1 MKKIIISLLFA
12 LLFCITLAF
21 AVSAETVY
29 LQEIPAELKTGET
42 DTATHFIV
50 IEEGKYFNL
59 NGTQIRTLNADNIAA
74 DIAAAGIDASLI
86 GTKYLTRFNFPAQIG
101 DVTVSEVYF
110 ETIKQNKTYYHS
122 KVGYVQLEP
131 SVIPTGNM
139 NDTTAQLRCFDFGE
153 GNITT
158 KIPGYLCSGASKLK
172 MVKNFPQNVTVIEG
186 NAFCYCKNVVFDGL
200 NIEKVTQ
207 IGSRAF
213 QDCHYAFSGE
223 IYFRDVTTI
232 DAYAFSN
239 AVAKVTKMT
248 FGPNLKSLG
257 YQSLCALL
265 NEFGN
270 YGAPAEIQTETVEF
284 QGKLSNVTIHS
295 GAFYF
300 VEQTPRSPYSKLKT
314 VILSDIDD
322 EKSMTAD
329 SVIADFSKDGNNVR
343 FGIDTYELTTR
354 HDFENGK
361 ISYSSF
367 LANGCTLC
375 NRCGGSS
382 SADIDPIFNF
392 EGYSVPLN
400 GELSLTVSYRINN
413 QALEAY
419 EKSTGNTVTYGLL
432 AAVKSNVDGSP
443 LDEEGNI
450 TSNSVL
456 QAELPRSFS
465 IFNIKLTN
473 IGENDK
479 DIPVILCGY
488 VIETDKDGLISKIV
502 YLEEEQHTASELVG
516 TTYTVAASKAK

>member
-59 NGTQIRTLNADNIAA
+59 NGTQIRTLNADNIAT

-101 DVTVSEVYF
+101 DVTISDVYF
-110 ETIKQNKTYYHS
+110 ETVKGSSTYFS
-122 KVGYVQLEP
+122 GKVGYVQLAP

-139 NDTTAQLRCFDFGE
+139 NGSTSQLRCFDFGE

-158 KIPGYLCSGASKLK
+158 TIPGYLCNGASRMK
-172 MVKNFPQNVTVIEG
+172 MVKNFPQNVTTVGG
-186 NAFCYCKNVVFDGL
+186 NAFGACNLAIFEDLKIE
-200 NIEKVTQ
+200 NITSFGEY
-207 IGSRAF
+207 AF
-213 QDCHYAFSGE
+213 SGCFYAFSGE
-223 IYFRDVTTI
+223 LYVNANTIGSKAFDNSIANVTKLTLGPNVTSIGGQAFTVYFNEVKANSPGTIQVTEIEFQCKLSDVTI
-232 DAYAFSN
+232 NS
-239 AVAKVTKMT
+239 
-248 FGPNLKSLG
+248 
-257 YQSLCALL
+257 Q
-265 NEFGN
+265 
-270 YGAPAEIQTETVEF
+270 
-284 QGKLSNVTIHS
+284 
-295 GAFYF
+295 AFYF
-300 VEQTPRSPYSKLKT
+300 GGTWGRASYKNLET
-314 VILSDIDD
+314 ILLTHIDD
-322 EKSMTAD
+322 EKNMKAD
-329 SVIADFSKDGNNVR
+329 SVIADFTKDGADIA
-343 FGIDTYELTTR
+343 FGNTTYKLSTR

-375 NRCGGSS
+375 NRCDSSS

-413 QALEAY
+413 QALLAY

-479 DIPVILCGY
+479 DIPIILCGY
-488 VIETDKDGLISKIV
+488 VIEKDENDLISKIV

>member
-1 MKKIIISLLFA
+1 MKKLIISLTIAMILCIAFA
-12 LLFCITLAF
+12 LG
-21 AVSAETVY
+21 VSAKTVY
-29 LQEIPAELKTGET
+29 LEEIPAELKFAN
-42 DTATHFIV
+42 DTVTHFIV
-50 IEEGKYFNL
+50 IEDEKYFNL
-59 NGTQIRTLNADNIAA
+59 NGTQIRTLNGDAIAA
-74 DIAAAGIDASLI
+74 DLADAGIDASQI
-86 GTKYLTRFNFPAQIG
+86 GTKYLTRFNFPAKIG
-101 DVTVSEVYF
+101 DVNVTDVYF

-186 NAFCYCKNVVFDGL
+186 NAFCYCKNVVFDDL

-270 YGAPAEIQTETVEF
+270 YGAPAEIQIETVEF

-329 SVIADFSKDGNNVR
+329 SVIADFSKDGADIA
-343 FGIDTYELTTR
+343 FGNTTYTLSTV
-354 HDFENGK
+354 HDYTNAK
-361 ISYSSF
+361 IAYSSF
-367 LANGCTLC
+367 LENGGYSCV
-375 NRCGGSS
+375 RCGAISP
-382 SADIDPIFNF
+382 SAELKPIFVC
-392 EGYSVPLN
+392 EGYSVPTT
-400 GELSLTVSYRINN
+400 GEFSITVRFRVNKD
-413 QALEAY
+413 ALENY
-419 EKSTGNTVTYGLL
+419 ENTAGCQIEYGLV
-432 AAVKSNVDGSP
+432 ATAKSQNAPLNEDGTVADPTVVQAP
-443 LDEEGNI
+443 LTRD
-450 TSNSVL
+450 
-456 QAELPRSFS
+456 FS
-465 IFNIKLTN
+465 IFQVKLAN
-473 IGENDK
+473 IGEDK
-479 DIPVILCGY
+479 KDTQIVLCGY
-488 VIETDKDGLISKIV
+488 AIERKDDEIVSIV
-502 YLEEEQHTASELVG
+502 YLEETQKTAETLNGVS
-516 TTYTVAASKAK
+516 YTAIASKAS